1 MAILVRTNT
10 LAENLIETLVKNNI
24 SFRMKD
30 NIPVIYEH
38 WIAKDIFSYI
48 SISSNS
54 ILRSDFLK
62 IMNRPKRYISRD
74 VLYDKEVDFEMLR
87 CAYEEK
93 RIYAGYY

>member
-38 WIAKDIFSYI
+38 
-48 SISSNS
+48 
-54 ILRSDFLK
+54 
-62 IMNRPKRYISRD
+62 
-74 VLYDKEVDFEMLR
+74 
-87 CAYEEK
+87 
-93 RIYAGYY
+93 